1 MARRVVMMM
10 GAVATAM
17 AIYPGTS
24 PCKVVYGHIERHARH
39 TLLLIFFQHVCLADD
54 HWDFSHKLTVDN
66 HKEFIQSEIDA
77 GRTLFVRWIASSG

>member
-17 AIYPGTS
+17 AIYP
-24 PCKVVYGHIERHARH
+24 
-39 TLLLIFFQHVCLADD
+39 DD
-54 HWDFSHKLTVDN
+54 HFDFSHKLTVDN
-66 HKEFIQSEIDA
+66 YKQHIQSEIDA

>member
-17 AIYPGTS
+17 AIYPGTFCVELRTDL
-24 PCKVVYGHIERHARH
+24 P
-39 TLLLIFFQHVCLADD
+39 LCLPYIASDPFSMRLCADD

-66 HKEFIQSEIDA
+66 HKQYIQSEIDA
-77 GRTLFVRWIASSG
+77 GRTLFVRWIAYSG